1 MASSQLHLHTVKFGI
16 LLFGVEHLTQTMHLC
31 GVRVFFFFF
40 QLKFLVLFASY
51 NQVGFLYK
59 SMGLELTVLVLDLLI
74 TLSVKD

>member
-31 GVRVFFFFF
+31 GVRVVFFF